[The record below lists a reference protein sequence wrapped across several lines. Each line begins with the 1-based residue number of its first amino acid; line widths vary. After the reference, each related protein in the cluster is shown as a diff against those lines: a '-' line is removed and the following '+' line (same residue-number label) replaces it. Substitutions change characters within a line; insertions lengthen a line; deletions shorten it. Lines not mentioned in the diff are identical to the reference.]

1 MGIETVWQE
10 EATDPCTEMGMNQ
23 HPDPNP
29 LEPQG
34 NSDLHANWA
43 VLISGAAEV
52 GTWGLE
58 KNSMG

>member
-23 HPDPNP
+23 HLDPNP

-43 VLISGAAEV
+43 ALISGAAEV
-52 GTWGLE
+52 ST
-58 KNSMG
+58 